1 MPKQFKFFINNQLNF
16 QCRLQSEQC
25 TAIKPNGLQCR
36 NRTVIGTNICWTHLL
51 HRDHLRILDTPHGKG
66 LFAKNPRKAP
76 NAVIFSRAQR
86 IISYGGQIIDLWDLN
101 RRYGK
106 KTAPYGVDI
115 GNNEYEDGACLR
127 GIGSIANH
135 ASGDRAN
142 ARFGFTRG
150 GELFLYADK
159 PIRNGQEILIDYNR
173 GGREMGDNRR
183 QYRLHEK
190 AVRHETVNVA

>member
-86 IISYGGQIIDLWDLN
+86 IISYGGQICFIF
-101 RRYGK
+101 YFF
-106 KTAPYGVDI
+106 
-115 GNNEYEDGACLR
+115 LR
-127 GIGSIANH
+127 SW
-135 ASGDRAN
+135 RV
-142 ARFGFTRG
+142 
-150 GELFLYADK
+150 
-159 PIRNGQEILIDYNR
+159 ILIGLFTIIGIVVFHISYICR
-173 GGREMGDNRR
+173 IP
-183 QYRLHEK
+183 
-190 AVRHETVNVA
+190 